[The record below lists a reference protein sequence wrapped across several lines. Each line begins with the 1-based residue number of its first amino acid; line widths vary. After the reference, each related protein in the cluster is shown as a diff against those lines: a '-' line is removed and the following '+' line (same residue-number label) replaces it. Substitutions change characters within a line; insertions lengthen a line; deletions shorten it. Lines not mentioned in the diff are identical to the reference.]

1 VVIPALNEESNIGR
15 VVRSIFSQCPYGT
28 ELEVIVVDDGSC
40 DKTVE
45 EAKEAGATVLAYE
58 GEDNGGNPAAARN
71 RGIRLA
77 RGDPLIFLDADC
89 VPVDGWLQALLAA
102 HQAGAVIVGGSL
114 ELPPGL
120 TWIARCDYYC
130 GWYLVH
136 PRRPAGKVP
145 HHPPPNL
152 SVRRA
157 AFLSTSGF
165 SEQPPLNEERA
176 WQAELRKAG
185 YEIYFEP
192 RAVAY
197 HHNHPG
203 FLNLVRRHYRWAY
216 TSIESKSQ
224 TRTARLSWL
233 YRYPRL
239 LIMACIP
246 LAFAHTAYIL
256 GCWIRAGVFE
266 PVLMLPAVL
275 ASRFAYVAGMAVG
288 GIQWLRHRD
297 VAALEQR
304 PRPRGW

>member
-1 VVIPALNEESNIGR
+1 LKNNIPIFPLVSVVIPALNEESNIGR

-120 TWIARCDYYC
+120 PWIARCDYYC

-136 PRRPAGKVP
+136 PRRTSWQGASSPASKP
-145 HHPPPNL
+145 Q
-152 SVRRA
+152 RA
-157 AFLSTSGF
+157 ASSISKYVRFF
-165 SEQPPLNEERA
+165 RA
-176 WQAELRKAG
+176 ATTKRGTCLAGRVAE
-185 YEIYFEP
+185 
-192 RAVAY
+192 
-197 HHNHPG
+197 
-203 FLNLVRRHYRWAY
+203 
-216 TSIESKSQ
+216 S
-224 TRTARLSWL
+224 
-233 YRYPRL
+233 
-239 LIMACIP
+239 
-246 LAFAHTAYIL
+246 
-256 GCWIRAGVFE
+256 WIRNLFRAE
-266 PVLMLPAVL
+266 
-275 ASRFAYVAGMAVG
+275 G
-288 GIQWLRHRD
+288 GSLS
-297 VAALEQR
+297 
-304 PRPRGW
+304 P